1 MSRLFSALTL
11 AATLTLLAACGSQ
24 SGQGADSSS
33 AAAAA
38 PARTAEGASAAAPSS
53 TPDARVTA
61 ADQARIMGDPSAKL
75 WVVVVSD
82 FQCPYCAQWERQTAP
97 QLIKEFVQ
105 TGKVRLA
112 FVNFPLRQ
120 HENALPAAEA
130 AMCAGAQGKFWEM
143 HALIFKSQEEW
154 SALPTS
160 EAYFAAIARQMAL
173 DLEPYNQC
181 IGQHVMRPMILAD
194 VDRATGGGAGSTPTF
209 FIGNQTISGAE
220 KIEAFRDA
228 IAKATAALPK

>member
-1 MSRLFSALTL
+1 MSRLRTALAL
-11 AATLTLLAACGSQ
+11 AAILPPLAACGPK
-24 SGQGADSSS
+24 SGQSADSSS
-33 AAAAA
+33 AAAS
-38 PARTAEGASAAAPSS
+38 PPASAATNAPAPSAA

-61 ADQARIMGDPSAKL
+61 ADQSRIMGDPSAQL

-143 HALIFKSQEEW
+143 HNEIFKTQEAW

-160 EAYFAAIARQMAL
+160 DAYFASIARQLAL
-173 DLEPYNQC
+173 DLEAYNTC
-181 IGQHVMRPMILAD
+181 IGERAMRPMIEAD
-194 VDRATGGGAGSTPTF
+194 VQRATNGGANSTPTF
-209 FIGNQTISGAE
+209 FIGNQVMAGAE
-220 KIEAFRDA
+220 PIEAFRDA
-228 IAKATAALPK
+228 IAKATTALAK